1 MNQNSTHER
10 LLRIAKQH
18 IWDQNWDMRNR
29 SKAKALTLLLVGCL
43 LFGVNP
49 VSAATTPTF
58 EWISKSAQHRKNCS
72 TKYDYCLAL
81 KVNQAWIKDCL
92 DSSSGDA
99 VYVEVTYLNAKGQR
113 VGTGWDQG
121 GTRIKGALLHFPSAN
136 RSVYDSYGNQRP
148 QTFSKVRV
156 EGITCISY

>member
-1 MNQNSTHER
+1 MKRGN
-10 LLRIAKQH
+10 
-18 IWDQNWDMRNR
+18 
-29 SKAKALTLLLVGCL
+29 KAKALTSLVVGCM
-43 LFGVNP
+43 LFGANP
-49 VSAATTPTF
+49 VSATTIPSY
-58 EWISKSAQHRKNCS
+58 EWISKTAQHRKSCA

-81 KVNQAWIKDCL
+81 KVNQAWIQNCL

-113 VGTGWDQG
+113 VGTGRDQG
-121 GTRIKGALLHFPSAN
+121 GTRVKGALLHFPSAN
-136 RSVYDSYGNQRP
+136 RSVFDSYGHQRP